1 MLSAAERKER
11 NLPADVDVEVNIYGD
26 EQFVTTNPE
35 RQYVVGDLWDCGTQ
49 LGWFEEHPTLV
60 PLTWDEAHARLVED
74 LTQEVEQLQ
83 DVLRAAKTL
92 TRESFQG

>member
-11 NLPADVDVEVNIYGD
+11 NIPADVDVEVNIYGD

-49 LGWFEEHPTLV
+49 LGWAEEHRTLV
-60 PLTWDEAHARLVED
+60 PLMWDEAHSRLVED
-74 LTQEVEQLQ
+74 LTREVEQLHE
-83 DVLRAAKTL
+83 VLREAKAL
-92 TRESFQG
+92 TREAFQG